1 MDYCF
6 LALDGITLCFGVIIV
21 AAMFY
26 DMHMMVETIFHL
38 EKLNK
43 FLKGLVK
50 VSQVGAAGFQV
61 RMRA

>member
-1 MDYCF
+1 
-6 LALDGITLCFGVIIV
+6 
-21 AAMFY
+21 MFY

-50 VSQVGAAGFQV
+50 VSQVGATQFQV
-61 RMRA
+61 RQLQLKILFV